1 MGLSEVLW
9 YNFIMQ
15 GRTFKLSILILRSA
29 PGVRALGSPAVG
41 YCAYHTSRFFLPA
54 FKSVYFSALSCEPQV
69 PMVRQVSH
77 LMM

>member
-15 GRTFKLSILILRSA
+15 GRTFKLSVLILRSA

-41 YCAYHTSRFFLPA
+41 YCAYHTSP
-54 FKSVYFSALSCEPQV
+54 VFSCLHLKVFTSLHCP
-69 PMVRQVSH
+69 VS
-77 LMM
+77 LKFRW